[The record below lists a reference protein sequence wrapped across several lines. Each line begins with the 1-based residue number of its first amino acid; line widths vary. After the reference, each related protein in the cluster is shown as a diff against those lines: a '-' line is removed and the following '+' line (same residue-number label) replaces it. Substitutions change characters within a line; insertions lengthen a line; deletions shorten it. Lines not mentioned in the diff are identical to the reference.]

1 VSLVALAAGPP
12 SGRALFHMI
21 PASLAPSS
29 SDERVSLFL
38 VFGLALFMGLE
49 QLPIG
54 ITATERRP
62 DVDSA
67 MEQA

>member
-1 VSLVALAAGPP
+1 MPLVALAAASPI
-12 SGRALFHMI
+12 GRALFHMI

-49 QLPIG
+49 QFAHWHHCHRAEAG
-54 ITATERRP
+54 CR
-62 DVDSA
+62 
-67 MEQA
+67 